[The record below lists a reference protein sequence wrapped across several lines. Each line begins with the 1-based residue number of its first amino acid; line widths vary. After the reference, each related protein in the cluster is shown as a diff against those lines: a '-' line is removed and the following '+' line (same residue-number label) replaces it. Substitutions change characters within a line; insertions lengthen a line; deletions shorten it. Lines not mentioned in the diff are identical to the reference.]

1 MREWKRDEW
10 ERISNLGKEW
20 DGERCGTGKGEGREG
35 RRRMRGEEWDDGE
48 RKGMKGKE
56 RDEGEGVG

>member
-1 MREWKRDEW
+1 M
-10 ERISNLGKEW
+10 
-20 DGERCGTGKGEGREG
+20 TGKGKGREG

-48 RKGMKGKE
+48 RKVMRGKE